1 MNSNEDPGSHEL
13 PADVGTLLFEHI
25 ESYEQL
31 EILLLLQQNR
41 GADWTAARLCGHL
54 KISDEM
60 VAESLTVLQNGGLV
74 IRRTELAPIAY
85 AYAPVSLAL
94 EETVSRLAAAYS
106 QRPLS
111 IIRLMSSNAIQ
122 RVRNGSM
129 RALAESFVLG
139 RGKSRG

>member
-1 MNSNEDPGSHEL
+1 MSSNEDPGSHDL
-13 PADVGTLLFEHI
+13 SADVRTLLFEHI

-31 EILLLLQQNR
+31 EILLLLQRNR
-41 GADWTAARLCGHL
+41 GADWTAAQLSGHL
-54 KISDEM
+54 KISDEL
-60 VAESLTVLQNGGLV
+60 VAESLSALQMGGLV
-74 IRRTELAPIAY
+74 LGRRERAPIAY

-106 QRPLS
+106 ERPVP

-122 RVRNGSM
+122 RLRTGAM

-139 RGKSRG
+139 RGKNRG